1 MKDFEQRI
9 EDMKK
14 EILSEISKCENSHG
28 NVFCDKCSELYHDL
42 HELAR

>member
-14 EILSEISKCENSHG
+14 EILSEIRIVKRTKIVAFMRIG
-28 NVFCDKCSELYHDL
+28 
-42 HELAR
+42 